1 MIGRFSPRSVN
12 KIAGYA
18 SADASFFPIAP
29 ENARQLRMY
38 AH

>member
-1 MIGRFSPRSVN
+1 VN

-18 SADASFFPIAP
+18 SPVRAFFPIAP
-29 ENARQLRMY
+29 ENARHLRMY